1 MKLGIMQPY
10 FFPYLGYFQLL
21 HAVDKWMVH
30 DDVQFIKQGWI
41 HRNRI
46 LLNGSPHYMTIPLT
60 RMSTDTRIDQADIH
74 RPTFEKWK
82 PKLFRLL
89 QSAYRRAPYY
99 DAVQPMVEATL
110 NHDTSSVAEMALES
124 LRQVCRYLEITT
136 PMTKTSFEAPN
147 LVGLKGA
154 EKVQALC
161 RQEHAES
168 YLNLI
173 GGVSL
178 YDREAFASQGTTLQ
192 FLQLNEIRYPQFG
205 EAFVPNLSIVD
216 VLMFNPRE
224 RVQELLQEYRL
235 Q

>member
-46 LLNGSPHYMTIPLT
+46 LLNGAPHYMTIPLA
-60 RMSTDTRIDQADIH
+60 RMSADTRIDQAH
-74 RPTFEKWK
+74 LHEPTFEKWK

-99 DAVQPMVEATL
+99 DAVQPLVEATL
-110 NHDTSSVAEMALES
+110 NHDTTSVAEMAMES
-124 LRQVCRYLEITT
+124 LRQVCRYLGITT
-136 PMTKTSFEAPN
+136 PMVKTSSKAPE
-147 LVGLKGA
+147 LVALKGQD
-154 EKVQALC
+154 KVLALC
-161 RQEHAES
+161 RQERAQT
-168 YLNLI
+168 YINLI

-178 YDREAFASQGTTLQ
+178 YDREAFSAQGITLQ
-192 FLQLNEIRYPQFG
+192 FLQLNEIHYPQFG
-205 EAFVPNLSIVD
+205 EPFVPNLSIVD
-216 VLMFNPRE
+216 VLMFNPKE